1 MSRNPTPLPYGFCWW
16 LDAVTEGEW
25 YGIILDEY
33 RVVLPLPVK
42 RSVLGVLQIH
52 RAPFTQQSGPFGDVR
67 AGDLTKLL
75 SALPRRVLSFELP
88 LSENVAISQVPEA
101 YSSRSRT
108 NLVLDLSPPLNELR
122 AEYGKTLRKKLRR
135 YDGGFLENTSAETVI
150 SIYRASSGQKAGLS
164 ANHYRQIGQ
173 LMKAAETNNSGKRY
187 AFLDATG
194 ETLAAGFFP
203 VCKGRVI
210 NLFGGSTPAGF
221 QNDGMARLLDAV
233 IEHHQGESGLFD
245 FEGSDIKGVG
255 DFFRSFGAVERPYLK
270 ITR

>member
-1 MSRNPTPLPYGFCWW
+1 MSRNPIPLPYGLSWW
-16 LDAVTEGEW
+16 LDAVTDGEW
-25 YGIILDEY
+25 FGIILDEY

-67 AGDLTKLL
+67 VGDLTKLL

-122 AEYGKTLRKKLRR
+122 AGYGKTLRKKLRR
-135 YDGGFLENTSAETVI
+135 YDGGSLENTSAEAVI

-164 ANHYRQIGQ
+164 AKHYRQVEK
-173 LMKAAETNNSGKRY
+173 LMKAAEEQDSGKCY
-187 AFLDATG
+187 AFVGATG

-203 VCKGRVI
+203 HYRKRVI

-221 QNDGMARLLDAV
+221 QHDGMARLLDAV
-233 IEHHQGESGLFD
+233 IAEHRGTNALLD

-255 DFFRSFGAVERPYLK
+255 NFFRSFGAVERPYLK
-270 ITR
+270 VSR